1 VDDPPGETRPGWK
14 VTRVAGFY
22 VQETGVKQVLIVA
35 TILAVTLI
43 MLRSVLF
50 ACIFVSIVWTHCPDL
65 PVANIAFLAIREIRE
80 II

>member
-1 VDDPPGETRPGWK
+1 M
-14 VTRVAGFY
+14 
-22 VQETGVKQVLIVA
+22 LIVA
-35 TILAVTLI
+35 TILAATLI

-65 PVANIAFLAIREIRE
+65 SVANIAFLAIWEIRE

>member
-1 VDDPPGETRPGWK
+1 M
-14 VTRVAGFY
+14 
-22 VQETGVKQVLIVA
+22 KQVLIEA
-35 TILAVTLI
+35 TILAATLL

-65 PVANIAFLAIREIRE
+65 SVANIAFLAIREIRE